1 MLRNNMYLQGMAMLM
16 GSYNTMP
23 VTATS
28 LAASSATESI
38 SSSLDDYNF
47 WAQVSTQ
54 EKADPCTEDR
64 VPVLAKDLMKSIRGG
79 MRSALGITK
88 THDVN
93 HPEKISP
100 E

>member
-1 MLRNNMYLQGMAMLM
+1 MYLQGMAMLM
-16 GSYNTMP
+16 GSYNIMP

-28 LAASSATESI
+28 LATSSATESI

-64 VPVLAKDLMKSIRGG
+64 VPVLDKNLIKSKEFRAG
-79 MRSALGITK
+79 MRSAFGMTK
-88 THDVN
+88 THTVKN
-93 HPEKISP
+93 PEKVSP